1 MVNPTCR
8 TINNE
13 MIRNIHL
20 VMFSILLCSGIL
32 SACGYSDPRQTISST
47 ETVKVLP
54 TETSSVSAEPV
65 ITATPIP
72 MKVMTA
78 TPILL
83 RAPLPQPTE
92 TPQAE
97 ASPTPQSEIKPAEI
111 PTQTPIPFPSPL
123 PVPVISIMAEKE
135 PLTTVEVVKLLK
147 PSVVHISNDKNVTGM
162 FNQLMPQSGV
172 GSGVLLDNEGRILTN
187 NHVVE
192 GAQSVTVTLSDGRSY
207 PAQRV
212 GTDPITDLAV
222 IRIDAAKLNPA
233 RLGESSLLEVGEDVI
248 AVGHALG
255 LKGGATVSKGVV
267 SALGR
272 TIEVDNQRSMVDLI
286 QTDASINPGNSG
298 GPLANSRGEVI
309 GINTLVRSGPGA
321 GLGFAIPINL
331 ARRVSEQLLE
341 DGKVIHPY
349 LGVQL
354 ISLNAK
360 IAKEHNNDP
369 NSLVQ
374 LPERSG
380 ALIQSVVPNSP
391 AERAGLKRGDLVIA
405 AEDIFINEPKALLDE
420 VEKAKI
426 GKVFPL
432 KILRNNQEIK
442 VNIKPEELPGLT

>member
-1 MVNPTCR
+1 MVSSTCR

-54 TETSSVSAEPV
+54 TETSSVLAEPV

-72 MKVMTA
+72 MKVKTA
-78 TPILL
+78 TPIPL
-83 RAPLPQPTE
+83 RTPLPQPTE

-123 PVPVISIMAEKE
+123 PAPVISIMAERE

-309 GINTLVRSGPGA
+309 GINTAIIEGSNGI
-321 GLGFAIPINL
+321 GFAINIDDAKVVVKQL
-331 ARRVSEQLLE
+331 IESGEVRRGFIGISPFNVTDSIREQIGLPVSEGVIIARVIEGFAAEKAGLRLE
-341 DGKVIHPY
+341 DVIVL
-349 LGVQL
+349 LGEVE
-354 ISLNAK
+354 ITNA
-360 IAKEHNNDP
+360 
-369 NSLVQ
+369 
-374 LPERSG
+374 
-380 ALIQSVVPNSP
+380 
-391 AERAGLKRGDLVIA
+391 GDLSKFLILHLPG
-405 AEDIFINEPKALLDE
+405 ETIE
-420 VEKAKI
+420 VEFYRGGNLMTAQLVL
-426 GKVFPL
+426 GESP
-432 KILRNNQEIK
+432 
-442 VNIKPEELPGLT
+442 